1 MTPDNLLSYT
11 DHGLFLTLRV
21 ADQESIIQA
30 TWIYE
35 HPVDYGGLERFHD
48 NFGYGI
54 TGRLVERSPLPFVR
68 HRWVSV
74 PGAHSEIE
82 VSPQRSRAELTDWLD
97 EQAQLP
103 MDPEFGPGW
112 RISVLPM
119 TDGSTAVSL
128 AGSHAL
134 GDGIA
139 AAVRTVEAVLGKRSD
154 LGYPPPRS
162 RTRRQ
167 AVVAD
172 LRQAARDLPEAARA
186 LVALV
191 KLFRRRRA
199 ETRGLKP
206 LALTAIPAGELKKNV
221 MLPGVFVTLDV
232 AEWDSVAGK
241 LGGNGHSLLAGF
253 AAKVAANMGRIGP
266 DGFVTVL
273 IPISERQ
280 SFDDGR
286 ANAVVM
292 ANAKLDPHGIE
303 SDLTQARSAM
313 RVAVQKARSE
323 PDDLREIMPLVPW
336 VPKRALRGVA
346 DNAFGLSADL
356 PVFCSNVGDLPA
368 EILKVDG
375 TEAEYLFIRGIDRR
389 VTREALEKRSGL
401 LTVMAA
407 RVSGRLL
414 MSVVA
419 FHPGWDN
426 NKEALRELV
435 RRTLS
440 DFGLNG
446 RID

>member
-1 MTPDNLLSYT
+1 MTPDNLLTYT

-35 HPVDYGGLERFHD
+35 HPVDYQGLKRFHD

-54 TGRLVERSPLPFVR
+54 TGRLVERSPLPFAR
-68 HRWVSV
+68 HRWVSA
-74 PGAHSEIE
+74 PGAHSDIAI
-82 VSPQRSRAELTDWLD
+82 SPPRSRAELTDWVD

-103 MDPEFGPGW
+103 MDPEWGPGW

-119 TDGSTAVSL
+119 TDGSTAVCL

-139 AAVRTVEAVLGKRSD
+139 AALRVVETVMGNRSD
-154 LGYPPPRS
+154 LGYPPPQS

-167 AVVAD
+167 AVMAD
-172 LRQAARDLPEAARA
+172 LRQAARDIPEATR
-186 LVALV
+186 ALV
-191 KLFRRRRA
+191 KLVKLLRRRRTDPA
-199 ETRGLKP
+199 AQQPR
-206 LALTAIPAGELKKNV
+206 ALPALPASELKRNV

-232 AEWDSVAGK
+232 AEWDSIAKK

-253 AAKVAANMGRIGP
+253 AAKVADRMGRCGP
-266 DGFVTVL
+266 DGTVTVL
-273 IPISERQ
+273 IPISERT
-280 SFDDGR
+280 SFEDDR

-292 ANAKLDPHGIE
+292 ATAKLDPRGIQD
-303 SDLTQARSAM
+303 DLSPARAAM
-313 RVAVQKARSE
+313 RLAVDKARSE
-323 PDDLREIMPLVPW
+323 PDDLREIMPLIPW
-336 VPKRALRGVA
+336 VPKRALRAVA

-368 EILKVDG
+368 EILRIDG

-401 LTVMAA
+401 LTVMAG
-407 RVSGRLL
+407 RVDGRVL

-419 FHPGWDN
+419 FQPGWENTKD
-426 NKEALRELV
+426 ALRELV
-435 RRTLS
+435 GRTLS
-440 DFGLNG
+440 DFGLHG